1 MLVFFVAIDMTRV
14 AILSARFLAGALA
27 SGGVIRVV
35 ARIYPVLV
43 RDFTGG

>member
-14 AILSARFLAGALA
+14 AIFNERFVAGALA

-43 RDFTGG
+43 RDLTGG